1 MLILVTKL
9 LIVASEW
16 VGNITLSPSSK
27 FYDQIRAISGI
38 KGWPL
43 DLNFTICKDI
53 KENSICTGQVVI
65 LTGGANIAANITN
78 LNASAAIVITN
89 SHHSVNITAPVFE
102 ISEQHSLG
110 LINTPDLSM
119 RILYDYNCNF
129 YIVHCEEYT
138 STITIITISLILWG
152 LGIILWVFNNSH
164 VNSAHAELFHKIST
178 AILIFKALNLTAHML
193 IYTFCPFE
201 KIVTEEI
208 LELFKKQTR
217 SLYET
222 AFFAYLLLLSKGWL
236 LIMNTMN
243 RKEFNYLIIV
253 VIIIYIFDS
262 ALNIIGY
269 GISSATMVMHLL
281 VISHCIGFAMQTI
294 KTLNSQLQVMRETG
308 MDLLIPVTKSKKS
321 LFMILCILTYG
332 YFIEEYLVYI
342 NFEGMD
348 DPYSKLEYQTISMPC
363 LFHEIIEMVS
373 IGGIFYLYRA
383 RNMGRFFSVEFDSR
397 PSFRRVL
404 PFYES
409 NGGCEDGIM
418 AVVCLPRNKF
428 VVGKIE

>member
-1 MLILVTKL
+1 MIILITKL

-16 VGNITLSPSSK
+16 VGNITLSPSLK
-27 FYDQIRAISGI
+27 FYGQIRAVSGI
-38 KGWPL
+38 KNWPL

-53 KENSICTGQVVI
+53 EYNRKCTDKVVI
-65 LTGGANIAANITN
+65 LADVSNIGVNITN
-78 LNASAAIVITN
+78 LNASAAIVISNT
-89 SHHSVNITAPVFE
+89 HHSVNITIPVFE

-110 LINTPDLSM
+110 LINTSDTSM
-119 RILYDYNCNF
+119 RILYDYDF
-129 YIVHCEEYT
+129 HCEEYT
-138 STITIITISLILWG
+138 STIKIITISLILWG
-152 LGIILWVFNNSH
+152 LGIILWVYNNSH
-164 VNSAHAELFHKIST
+164 INSAHAELFHKFST

-236 LIMNTMN
+236 LVMNTMD

-269 GISSATMVMHLL
+269 GIGSATMVMYLL
-281 VISHCIGFAMQTI
+281 VITHYIGFAMQTI
-294 KTLNSQLQVMRETG
+294 KSLNSQLQVMRETG
-308 MDLLIPVTKSKKS
+308 MDLLIPVTKNKRF
-321 LFMILCILTYG
+321 LFMILCSLTCG

-348 DPYSKLEYQTISMPC
+348 DPYSKLDYQTISMSC
-363 LFHEIIEMVS
+363 FFHEIIEMVS

-409 NGGCEDGIM
+409 NDECEDGVM
-418 AVVCLPRNKF
+418 VVVCLPRNKY